1 MGLRIFDPEAQ
12 QPKVKTDPTASTRS
26 SIRRQ
31 PPTRRLRGLPS
42 PRSSYRVASGSD
54 ISAALGRRSPRSL
67 SDIVESDLANVA
79 QDDARANSDF
89 ETDATNARAS
99 ASNRRRLENGRAL
112 LRDALSY
119 ERPSQRM
126 RAPLS
131 GLTYSMGAPLPPV
144 PESRDYVR
152 AGSEISRRAS
162 GRSASPTLRYMPTP
176 PYTSGD
182 AASTRRS
189 RSPSLVS
196 SSLTPR
202 FAPAYPTAEPT
213 TSSARRHFGAWEPRF
228 DSRRN
233 ISRTPSVNDLPHLQR
248 MISRSS
254 ADGPPLGDIEH
265 SHASRRLMANL
276 DGLGDRE
283 RSFSPDDDA
292 WDTLLTTI
300 TPDSHLPSTDSSF
313 TSASASASAS
323 SLASNSTSSSAS
335 LLTAPT
341 SSSDN
346 LEPFPICDNSS
357 DSEGSDTDTIGF
369 EVGEPL
375 TRSNLPERDSH
386 RYSPNVH
393 GRGREAGRLVEDYFI
408 GARRRAMERAD
419 GDPELQQVHSILER
433 LARREDIPD
442 EWWAAAGLSRNLGR
456 RSDRPDREHL

>member
-1 MGLRIFDPEAQ
+1 MGLRIFDPEVD
-12 QPKVKTDPTASTRS
+12 QPKVKTDPTASSRS

-31 PPTRRLRGLPS
+31 PASRRPRGLPS
-42 PRSSYRVASGSD
+42 PRSNYRVSAGSD
-54 ISAALGRRSPRSL
+54 TSALLGRRSPRSL
-67 SDIVESDLANVA
+67 LDIVRSDLPDATREDASASPDVESDAN
-79 QDDARANSDF
+79 DARAL
-89 ETDATNARAS
+89 
-99 ASNRRRLENGRAL
+99 ASNRRRLESGRAL

-126 RAPLS
+126 REPPS

-152 AGSEISRRAS
+152 ARSEINRRSS

-176 PYTSGD
+176 PYTAGD
-182 AASTRRS
+182 ASSTRRS
-189 RSPSLVS
+189 LTPPAGS

-202 FAPAYPTAEPT
+202 FAPAYPSAEPAADI
-213 TSSARRHFGAWEPRF
+213 ARPQIGSLESRLDATRYVPREPEA
-228 DSRRN
+228 N
-233 ISRTPSVNDLPHLQR
+233 NLPHLQR
-248 MISRSS
+248 MSSRST
-254 ADGPPLGDIEH
+254 ADGPLPRDIEH
-265 SHASRRLMANL
+265 PHASRRLIATL

-283 RSFSPDDDA
+283 RSFSPDNDA

-313 TSASASASAS
+313 TSASASAS

-346 LEPFPICDNSS
+346 LEPSPICDNSS
-357 DSEGSDTDTIGF
+357 DNEGSDTDTIGF
-369 EVGEPL
+369 DVDEHLG
-375 TRSNLPERDSH
+375 RSNPPLRDPQ
-386 RYSPNVH
+386 RYSPNLH
-393 GRGREAGRLVEDYFI
+393 ARGREAGRMVEDYFI
-408 GARRRAMERAD
+408 GTRRRAMERAD
-419 GDPELQQVHSILER
+419 GDPELQQVHAILER

-456 RSDRPDREHL
+456 RPDRPDREHL